1 MNKTKIAG
9 AVVMLAAL
17 SQTVACGSGEDAAPK
32 PPQAEP
38 TQAQVLNAPTYT
50 EAEVAEGLGL
60 DELNYVNVNGTKC
73 EAAVVMTDANM
84 VDMYASAGDLV
95 VTNAA
100 GDVGVKVVGDKDGTC
115 MIYFME
121 KLMQFN

>member
-1 MNKTKIAG
+1 MKKIAG

-17 SQTVACGSGEDAAPK
+17 TACGGDGEDAAPK
-32 PPQAEP
+32 PKPKPQQAE
-38 TQAQVLNAPTYT
+38 QAQVHNAPAYT

-73 EAAVVMTDANM
+73 EAAVIMTDAAS

-115 MIYFME
+115 MIYFMD